1 MSINARA
8 THVLSTM
15 LIVIVACSGSAWTPT
30 DRTTHCPAPMHACH
44 DVDVI
49 TCCGP
54 SAPAPIGQVQ
64 LPESAPSLTHVSP
77 APLMDASV
85 LQAPRVCIA
94 HVPSQHWV
102 RVLDLPTLHR
112 SFVI

>member
-1 MSINARA
+1 
-8 THVLSTM
+8 M
-15 LIVIVACSGSAWTPT
+15 LIVIVVCSGSVWAST
-30 DRTTHCPAPMHACH
+30 DRTTHCPAPMHECH
-44 DVDVI
+44 DVAVI

-64 LPESAPSLTHVSP
+64 RAESAPTLTHVSP

-85 LQAPRVCIA
+85 LQAPRLCGA
-94 HVPSQHWV
+94 HIPSPHWV

-112 SFVI
+112 AFVI